1 MSHRGVVASLGGRP
15 RKVSRWPRVL
25 MYHAVFRLSHDP
37 NKVCVSPERFESQM
51 LYLERRG
58 LRGVSVAELLGSMEA
73 GSARG
78 LVGLTFDDGYA
89 NFLQNAVPVL
99 ERFGFTATVFVV
111 GGMLGKENSWDRE
124 PRMRLLDAD
133 GVREASGRGMEI
145 GSHGMSHVRLS
156 RLDPGSLEEEV
167 SGGQR
172 LLTEILGREVEGFCY
187 PYGDLDRS
195 TVLAV
200 RRAGHGYACAYK
212 TQIEHSRYDIPRV
225 YAGEGDG
232 PLRFA
237 LKLVGHTRLARITRA
252 FR

>member
-1 MSHRGVVASLGGRP
+1 MSHRGVASFFRERPGRL
-15 RKVSRWPRVL
+15 SRWPRVL
-25 MYHAVFRLSHDP
+25 MYHAVFRLAHDP

-51 LYLERRG
+51 HYLKRRG
-58 LRGVSVAELLGSMEA
+58 LRGVSVGELIRSMEA
-73 GSARG
+73 GDARG

-124 PRMRLLDAD
+124 PRMGLLDAE
-133 GVREASGRGMEI
+133 GVREVSERGMEV

-156 RLDPGSLEEEV
+156 RLDAASLEEEV

-172 LLTEILGREVEGFCY
+172 LLREVLGRDVEGFCY
-187 PYGDLDRS
+187 PYGDLDRT
-195 TVLAV
+195 TVEAV
-200 RRAGHGYACAYK
+200 RRAGHGYACSYK
-212 TQIEHSRYDIPRV
+212 TRIEQGRYDIPRV
-225 YAGEGDG
+225 YVGERDG

-237 LKLVGHTRLARITRA
+237 LKLMGHTRLAGIARA